1 MNAYIPIALYLLL
14 FAMALF
20 APPRWAVIGY
30 LLLSNIDI
38 GSQNASIGALNT
50 AKAMILPVFLLWR
63 FRPYAGHGRLTAAP
77 VIWLLLT
84 GYVAIASMWT
94 LYPSYALKL
103 VGHLLG
109 SLLIAMMLLRASK
122 GGYITIRTVVMVSI
136 GTLAIAAAHWFLLHD
151 WGGEPDRFSTFADA
165 QSFAAFVTAL
175 YCAIITSRSLSVLVR
190 FTLGASLVLSVLLN
204 GSRTWLIGLL
214 ASSLLAIF
222 VSQVRSW
229 VKLMSFVLT
238 LMTGTVLIAEFT
250 SIMGW
255 VAEASGSNRIAR
267 AVSDAYAG
275 NYKSSGLGTLKLRQT
290 LFRRTVAG
298 IESSTPMELMFGHGT
313 CNGAQIAATISKNPD
328 PNRALHDEWLRAL
341 YEWGIVG
348 LVLWLAFIASLV
360 HYSLRAIR
368 GGGDYAQ
375 PLFTYLPAF
384 AIGLS
389 GENIIA
395 GAGNA
400 VSLGLLMLIALASV
414 SYRLADRAELLRDRS
429 SAGFG
434 PPARNFQPAFRES
447 H

>member
-1 MNAYIPIALYLLL
+1 MNTYIPIALYLLL

-20 APPRWAVIGY
+20 APPRWAIVAY

-50 AKAMILPVFLLWR
+50 AKAMILPVYLLWR
-63 FRPYAGHGRLTAAP
+63 LRAYGGHGRLNAAP
-77 VIWLLLT
+77 VVWILLT
-84 GYVAIASMWT
+84 AYVAIASMWT

-103 VGHLLG
+103 IGHLLG
-109 SLLIAMMLLRASK
+109 SLMIAMMLLRASK
-122 GGYITIRTVVMVSI
+122 GGYITIRTVVVVAI
-136 GTLAIAAAHWFLLHD
+136 GTIGIAATHWFLLHD

-165 QSFAAFVTAL
+165 QSFAAFITAL
-175 YCAIITSRSLSVLVR
+175 YCAILTSRTLSALIRIALASALV
-190 FTLGASLVLSVLLN
+190 FCVLLN

-222 VSQVRSW
+222 VSQIRSW
-229 VKLMSFVLT
+229 VKLMSFAAT
-238 LMTGTVLIAEFT
+238 LMFGTLMLTELGP
-250 SIMGW
+250 IMSW
-255 VAEASGSNRIAR
+255 VAESSGSNRIAR

-275 NYKSSGLGTLKLRQT
+275 NYKSSGLGTLKLRET
-290 LFRRTVAG
+290 LFRRTIAG
-298 IESSTPMELMFGHGT
+298 IESGTPMEVVFGHGT
-313 CNGAQIAATISKNPD
+313 CNGARIAETISKNPD
-328 PNRALHDEWLRAL
+328 PNRSLHDEWLRAL
-341 YEWGIVG
+341 YEWGIIG
-348 LVLWLAFIASLV
+348 LLLWLAFIGSLV

-375 PLFTYLPAF
+375 PLFIYLPAF

-400 VSLGLLMLIALASV
+400 VSLGFLMLIALASI
-414 SYRLADRAELLRDRS
+414 SYRSVDRAEFLRDQDNF
-429 SAGFG
+429 GFG
-434 PPARNFQPAFRES
+434 PPARSFRPAFRES